1 MSSQHVP
8 TFTKF
13 SESTKQDWDNITELY
28 KRTQG
33 DVANQVLQQLQKLD
47 GELDGYP
54 VTRLEHSLQTAT
66 RAERDGQS
74 MEYVMCAL
82 LHDIGD
88 SLAPDNHEAVAAAII
103 KPFVSEAH
111 HWMVAHHGIFQ
122 GYYFW
127 QHIGLNQH
135 ARDSYTDNPHYQLAA
150 DFCAKYDQISF
161 DPTYESHTL
170 SYYEPHLRSF
180 STARVELWQL
190 RIPRC

>member
-1 MSSQHVP
+1 MTSQHVP

-33 DVANQVLQQLQKLD
+33 DVANQVLEHLLKLD
-47 GELDGYP
+47 GELDGYL

-74 MEYVMCAL
+74 LEYVMCAL

-88 SLAPDNHEAVAAAII
+88 SLAPDNHEAVAAALI

-127 QHIGLNQH
+127 QHIGLDQH
-135 ARDSYTDNPHYQLAA
+135 ARDAYRENPYYELTAE
-150 DFCAKYDQISF
+150 FCAKYDQDSF
-161 DPTYESHTL
+161 DPTYESHPL
-170 SYYEPHLRSF
+170 SYFEPHLRSF
-180 STARVELWQL
+180 F
-190 RIPRC
+190 RC

>member
-1 MSSQHVP
+1 
-8 TFTKF
+8 
-13 SESTKQDWDNITELY
+13 
-28 KRTQG
+28 
-33 DVANQVLQQLQKLD
+33 
-47 GELDGYP
+47 
-54 VTRLEHSLQTAT
+54 
-66 RAERDGQS
+66 

-127 QHIGLNQH
+127 QHIGLNQN
-135 ARDSYTDNPHYQLAA
+135 ARDAYIDNPHYELTAE
-150 DFCAKYDQISF
+150 FCAKYDQISF

-170 SYYEPHLRSF
+170 SYYEPHLRAF
-180 STARVELWQL
+180 FH
-190 RIPRC
+190 C

>member
-1 MSSQHVP
+1 MSSPHTP
-8 TFTKF
+8 NFTKF

-28 KRTQG
+28 KKTQSN
-33 DVANQVLQQLQKLD
+33 VANQVMEQLQKLD

-66 RAERDGQS
+66 RAERDGQG

-88 SLAPDNHEAVAAAII
+88 SLAPDNHEALAAAIL
-103 KPFVSEAH
+103 KPYVSEAH

-127 QHIGLNQH
+127 QHIGQNQH
-135 ARDSYTDNPHYQLAA
+135 ARDAFLDNPYYKLTA

-161 DPTYESHTL
+161 DPNYESNSLT
-170 SYYEPHLRSF
+170 YYEPHLRAF
-180 STARVELWQL
+180 FH
-190 RIPRC
+190 C

>member
-33 DVANQVLQQLQKLD
+33 DVANQVLEQLQKLD

-66 RAERDGQS
+66 RAERDGKS

-127 QHIGLNQH
+127 QHIGLNQN
-135 ARDSYTDNPHYQLAA
+135 ARDAYTDNPHYELTAE
-150 DFCAKYDQISF
+150 FCAKYDQVSF

-170 SYYEPHLRSF
+170 SYYEP
-180 STARVELWQL
+180 QL
-190 RIPRC
+190 RAFFHC

>member
-1 MSSQHVP
+1 MASQHAP

-13 SESTKQDWDNITELY
+13 SESTKQDWDNITELS
-28 KRTQG
+28 KKTQG
-33 DVANQVLQQLQKLD
+33 NVANQVLEQLQKLD

-66 RAERDGQS
+66 RAERDGKS

-127 QHIGLNQH
+127 QHIGLNQN
-135 ARDSYTDNPHYQLAA
+135 ARDAYIDNPYYELTAE
-150 DFCAKYDQISF
+150 FCSKYDQVSF
-161 DPTYESHTL
+161 DPTYQSHTL

-180 STARVELWQL
+180 FH
-190 RIPRC
+190 C

>member
-1 MSSQHVP
+1 MSSPHTP
-8 TFTKF
+8 NFTKF

-28 KRTQG
+28 KKTQSN
-33 DVANQVLQQLQKLD
+33 VANQVMEQLQKLD

-88 SLAPDNHEAVAAAII
+88 SLAPNNHEALAAAIL
-103 KPFVSEAH
+103 KPYVSEAH

-127 QHIGLNQH
+127 QHIGQNQH
-135 ARDSYTDNPHYQLAA
+135 ARDAFLESPYYNLTA
-150 DFCAKYDQISF
+150 DFCAKYDQVSF
-161 DPTYESHTL
+161 DPKYESNSL
-170 SYYEPHLRSF
+170 SYYEPHLRAF
-180 STARVELWQL
+180 FH
-190 RIPRC
+190 C

>member
-1 MSSQHVP
+1 MQSAHFPS
-8 TFTKF
+8 FTRF
-13 SESTKQDWDNITELY
+13 SESTRQDWDNITEHA
-28 KRTQG
+28 KKTQQK
-33 DVANQVLQQLQKLD
+33 VASQVWEQLLKLD
-47 GELDGYP
+47 GDLDGYP

-88 SLAPDNHEAVAAAII
+88 SLAPDNHEAIAAAII

-127 QHIGLNQH
+127 QHIGLNQN
-135 ARDSYTDNPHYQLAA
+135 ARDAYVDSPHYELTAE
-150 DFCAKYDQISF
+150 FCAKYDQVSF

-170 SYYEPHLRSF
+170 SYYEPHLRTF
-180 STARVELWQL
+180 FH
-190 RIPRC
+190 C

>member
-33 DVANQVLQQLQKLD
+33 DVANQVLEQLQKLD

-66 RAERDGQS
+66 RAECDGQS

-170 SYYEPHLRSF
+170 NYYEPHIRSF
-180 STARVELWQL
+180 FH
-190 RIPRC
+190 C

>member
-1 MSSQHVP
+1 MSSPHTP

-28 KRTQG
+28 KKTQSN
-33 DVANQVLQQLQKLD
+33 VANQVLEQLQKLD

-82 LHDIGD
+82 LHDLGD
-88 SLAPDNHEAVAAAII
+88 SLAPDNHEALAAAVI

-127 QHIGLNQH
+127 QHIGQNQH
-135 ARDSYTDNPHYQLAA
+135 ARDSYADHPYFQLTA
-150 DFCAKYDQISF
+150 DFCEKYDQISF
-161 DPTYESHTL
+161 DPNYESHTL
-170 SYYEPHLRSF
+170 GYYEPYLRAF
-180 STARVELWQL
+180 FN
-190 RIPRC
+190 C